1 MNRPKREKK
10 SITDVST
17 LKSLEQIKRAR
28 DGEKRTDQL
37 QEEDDER
44 KRLEQLKEQETEFDK
59 EERKRKNRDFI
70 EGDSGYRETSDNEDE
85 DEDEDDDG
93 DNSDDDYSLDEDDE
107 DGGGDGENN
116 DSDQEEAIEVGRKKK
131 RQVKKKSKKD
141 ENGEPKVKTPRVK
154 KTKEKKNEIVPEKN
168 RIIQFINNPTESK
181 STSNNESFFFD
192 KLKKSNSNTLNSTNS
207 TLNSNELSSGG
218 TMSSLDI
225 ESMLNDLQSAPDS
238 ELDLEKLKE
247 KQLELE
253 KKLEKEALLNKP
265 TISTETIITEGVE
278 LDDNYEFDFD
288 FNNPITTNNNNN
300 NNTKTTTTTTTT
312 TITNKNL
319 NKVNSM
325 SLPTRPQAQQF
336 ISPKQT
342 NQEDWWSKTGVDSV
356 VLVKKLEEIMPK
368 NSDLLKMNMDGSLD
382 FFLLTTE
389 EDKQGRIILFG
400 KVKLQASKSNKPG
413 GGGGATKQTSIT
425 DEPVTKVPLKYA
437 SCCIIIEKMERNVF
451 FLPRD
456 YKLDQDG
463 ESTTIQVTDTMIEA
477 ELKQLVDRSKIKDYK
492 LKKVKR
498 TSAFDY
504 SVPHKNGPVGEQ
516 HYVWKLSYPSNQMVF
531 PNDIKGSTFRCAY
544 GITSSPVELFLIKRK
559 IMGPT
564 WLTVSGITLNF
575 DQKKSFARYE
585 ATVKS
590 FKSIKPSMYKNEPS
604 PPLTVMS
611 ISTKSVMKGSS
622 HEVVMI
628 SSVIHES
635 ISADGPTENQDSI
648 KYITAIRPL
657 TGQVFPPDFQKPG
670 ASTTKQNV
678 TICTSERN
686 LLSFFCETV
695 LNADPDVFAGHN
707 IIGYD
712 IEVILDRLEKL
723 KVMEW
728 AFIGR
733 LKRSS
738 FDRFNHISG
747 RLICDSYLV
756 CKEFLPKEKNY
767 SLVELSKNQL
777 SINKPEINYLSIEPY
792 FETTKKLNI
801 FIEIN
806 ENDCYIIFLLIFK
819 LLVFPLTKQLTN
831 LAGNQWDKSLK
842 SNRAERIEY
851 LLLHNFHEKK
861 YLLPDKIYQK
871 SSSSGGGGGAKDKDN
886 HAAYSGGLVLD
897 PKIDFYDRYVVLLDF
912 NSLYPSII
920 QEYNVCFTTINRVK
934 RDDGKWEEA
943 MPPPSSIEKG
953 ILPKVLHGLV
963 SKRRE
968 IKKRMEQEKNKIIKA
983 QYDIQQQAVKLI
995 ANSMYGC
1002 LGFSHSRFYA
1012 LPLAELVTRKGRE
1025 NLQKGASI
1033 VNKMCYD
1040 VIYGDTDSLMIYTG
1054 VGTFNEAETIGK
1066 EIQKKIN
1073 DQYRGSV
1080 MEIGLDGIF
1089 KRLLLFK
1096 KKKYACLKEFRID
1109 STTTKCERENKGIDI
1124 VRRDYCDLTKDI
1136 GQWVLNLILGGEEKI
1151 ALFSLIK
1158 EYLESVQQQIKD
1170 NTLAVEKFI
1179 ITKTLSKQPEEYN
1192 DADIQPHVQVA
1203 LQMRAKGLHVQP
1215 GEQVPYII
1223 THGNSSSDIKEEW
1236 HHRARAPSDVE
1247 SIQDV
1252 DIDWYL
1258 SQQILPSIQRNTG
1271 PIGMEPHE
1279 LAQWLGMTGTKYQKQ
1294 FDHLQ
1299 QQSNQDFKPR
1309 YTLSTEDLRYKQCK
1323 SFNFECP
1330 YCGQNNEFTGIVKID
1345 SEGKSE
1351 SGFDCNQCHAKIP
1364 LKKLANQL
1372 QLNIRT
1378 YLKQYNDWDLRCT
1391 ECEKVSKN
1399 YKETSYRCARPQCR
1413 GKMIQIMTS
1422 SKLFN
1427 QISFFSKLF
1436 RNDLSN
1442 SDNTTTIIPNE
1453 DQNTLKQAKQ
1463 IIDSFLSKFDQ
1474 YNVNL
1479 NSLLTPSQTLDS
1491 FNNYLASSRAS
1502 IQYPILNK

>member
-10 SITDVST
+10 TITDVSK

-37 QEEDDER
+37 QEEDDEK

-70 EGDSGYRETSDNEDE
+70 EGDNGYRETSDNEDG
-85 DEDEDDDG
+85 DDDDDDDDDDRDQ
-93 DNSDDDYSLDEDDE
+93 DNSDDYSLDEDENNGE
-107 DGGGDGENN
+107 DGNNEDG
-116 DSDQEEAIEVGRKKK
+116 SDQEEAIEVGRKKRK
-131 RQVKKKSKKD
+131 QTKKKPKKD
-141 ENGEPKVKTPRVK
+141 DNGEPKVRAPRVK
-154 KTKEKKNEIVPEKN
+154 KTKEKKNEVVPEKN
-168 RIIQFINNPTESK
+168 RIIQFINNSTESK
-181 STSNNESFFFD
+181 STLNNESFFFD
-192 KLKKSNSNTLNSTNS
+192 KLKRSNSNTTSSIN
-207 TLNSNELSSGG
+207 NETSSGG

-225 ESMLNDLQSAPDS
+225 ESMLSDLQNAPDS

-253 KKLEKEALLNKP
+253 KKLEKEAATLNKP
-265 TISTETIITEGVE
+265 TISTETITTEGVE

-288 FNNPITTNNNNN
+288 FNNPITTT
-300 NNTKTTTTTTTT
+300 TKTTTTTTT
-312 TITNKNL
+312 NK

-325 SLPTRPQAQQF
+325 NLPSRSQTQQF
-336 ISPKQT
+336 ISPKLT
-342 NQEDWWSKTGVDSV
+342 NQDDWWSKTGADSV

-368 NSDLLKMNMDGSLD
+368 NADLLKMNMDETSLE

-400 KVKLQASKSNKPG
+400 KVKLQANSSKSNQS
-413 GGGGATKQTSIT
+413 ATKQTLT
-425 DEPVTKVPLKYA
+425 DEPTITKTPVKYA
-437 SCCIIIEKMERNVF
+437 SCCIIVEKMERNIF

-456 YKLDQDG
+456 YKLDEEG
-463 ESTTIQVTDTMIEA
+463 ESTTIEVTDTMIEA
-477 ELKQLVDRSKIKDYK
+477 ELKQLVDKSKIKDYK

-516 HYVWKLSYPSNQMVF
+516 HYVWKLSYPSNQIVF
-531 PNDIKGSTFRCAY
+531 PNDIKGSTFKCAY
-544 GITSSPVELFLIKRK
+544 GITSSPVELFLVKRK

-564 WLTVSGITLNF
+564 WLTVSDITLNF

-585 ATVKS
+585 GTVKS

-611 ISTKSVMKGSS
+611 ISTKSIIKGSS

-678 TICTSERN
+678 TICTTERN

-738 FDRFNHISG
+738 FDKYNHISG

-777 SINKPEINYLSIEPY
+777 SIDKPEINYLSIEPY

-806 ENDCYIIFLLIFK
+806 ENDCYIVFLLIFK

-861 YLLPDKIYQK
+861 YLLPDKVYQK
-871 SSSSGGGGGAKDKDN
+871 SSGGGKDKDN

-943 MPPPSSIEKG
+943 VPPPSSVEKG

-1096 KKKYACLKEFRID
+1096 KKKYACLKESRID
-1109 STTTKCERENKGIDI
+1109 ATNTKCERENKGIDI

-1170 NTLAVEKFI
+1170 NSIPVEKFI

-1192 DADIQPHVQVA
+1192 DADIQPHVQVT

-1223 THGNSSSDIKEEW
+1223 TRGSSSNNNDSDIKEEW
-1236 HHRARAPSDVE
+1236 HHRARTPSEVE
-1247 SIQDV
+1247 SMQDV
-1252 DIDWYL
+1252 DVDWYL

-1299 QQSNQDFKPR
+1299 QQSNQDFKPL

-1330 YCGQNNEFTGIVKID
+1330 YCSHSNEFTGVVKMD
-1345 SEGKSE
+1345 SEGQSQ
-1351 SGFDCNQCHAKIP
+1351 SGFDCSQCNAKIP
-1364 LKKLANQL
+1364 LKKLSNQL

-1378 YLKQYNDWDLRCT
+1378 YLKQYNDWDLQCT
-1391 ECEKVSKN
+1391 ECEKISKN
-1399 YKETSYRCARPQCR
+1399 YKETSYRCTRPQCR
-1413 GKMIQIMTS
+1413 GKMNQIMTS

-1436 RNDLSN
+1436 KNDISN
-1442 SDNTTTIIPNE
+1442 SDNTTTIIPTE

-1463 IIDSFLSKFDQ
+1463 IIDSFLSKFEQ
-1474 YNVNL
+1474 FNVNL
-1479 NSLLTPSQTLDS
+1479 NSLLTPSQSLDS
-1491 FNNYLASSRAS
+1491 FYNHLISSRS
-1502 IQYPILNK
+1502 NIQYPILNK

>member
-10 SITDVST
+10 TITDVST

-37 QEEDDER
+37 QEDDEER
-44 KRLEQLKEQETEFDK
+44 KRLEQLEENENEFDK

-70 EGDSGYRETSDNEDE
+70 EGGDSYGYRETSDNEDE
-85 DEDEDDDG
+85 DEDDDDEEDG
-93 DNSDDDYSLDEDDE
+93 DDDYSDDDYSLDEGNDNNE
-107 DGGGDGENN
+107 GEG
-116 DSDQEEAIEVGRKKK
+116 SDQEEAIEVGRKKK

-141 ENGEPKVKTPRVK
+141 DNGEPKVKAPRVK
-154 KTKEKKNEIVPEKN
+154 KTKEKKNEIAPEKN
-168 RIIQFINNPTESK
+168 RIIQFINNSTESK
-181 STSNNESFFFD
+181 STSINESFFFD
-192 KLKKSNSNTLNSTNS
+192 KLKKSNTSNSTNS
-207 TLNSNELSSGG
+207 TLNNNGESSSGG

-253 KKLEKEALLNKP
+253 KKLEKEAALNKP
-265 TISTETIITEGVE
+265 TISTETITTEGVE
-278 LDDNYEFDFD
+278 LDDNYEFEFD
-288 FNNPITTNNNNN
+288 FNNPITSA
-300 NNTKTTTTTTTT
+300 TTTTTNTTT
-312 TITNKNL
+312 KTTNKGL
-319 NKVNSM
+319 NKVNNM
-325 SLPTRPQAQQF
+325 SLPTRPQLQQF

-342 NQEDWWSKTGVDSV
+342 SQDDWWSKTGTDSV

-368 NSDLLKMNMDGSLD
+368 NGDLLKMNMDGSLD

-400 KVKLQASKSNKPG
+400 KVKLQATGKSKQ
-413 GGGGATKQTSIT
+413 AAIKQTTLT
-425 DEPVTKVPLKYA
+425 DEPTSKASIKYA
-437 SCCIIIEKMERNVF
+437 SCCIIVERMERNVF

-456 YKLDQDG
+456 YKLDEEG
-463 ESTTIQVTDTMIEA
+463 ESTTIEVTDTMIET
-477 ELKQLVDRSKIKDYK
+477 ELKQLVDKSKIKDYK

-516 HYVWKLSYPSNQMVF
+516 HYVWKLSYPSNQTVF
-531 PNDIKGSTFRCAY
+531 PNDIKGSTFKCAY

-564 WLTVSGITLNF
+564 WLNVSGITLNF

-585 ATVKS
+585 GTVKS

-611 ISTKSVMKGSS
+611 ISTKSIIKGSS

-635 ISADGPTENQDSI
+635 ISMDGPTENQDSI

-657 TGQVFPPDFQKPG
+657 PGQVFPPDFQKPG
-670 ASTTKQNV
+670 AATTKQNV
-678 TICTSERN
+678 TVCTTERN

-733 LKRSS
+733 LKRSN
-738 FDRFNHISG
+738 FDKYNHISG

-777 SINKPEINYLSIEPY
+777 SIDKPEINYLSIEPY

-806 ENDCYIIFLLIFK
+806 ENDCYIVFLLIFK

-861 YLLPDKIYQK
+861 YLLPDKVYQK
-871 SSSSGGGGGAKDKDN
+871 NSGGSGGKDKDN
-886 HAAYSGGLVLD
+886 HAAYSGGLVLE

-943 MPPPSSIEKG
+943 VPPPSSLEKG

-1109 STTTKCERENKGIDI
+1109 ATTTKCERENKGIDI

-1151 ALFSLIK
+1151 ALFSSIK

-1170 NTLAVEKFI
+1170 NSINVEKFI

-1192 DADIQPHVQVA
+1192 DADVQPHVQVA

-1223 THGNSSSDIKEEW
+1223 TRGNNNSDTIKEEW

-1247 SIQDV
+1247 SVQDV
-1252 DIDWYL
+1252 DVDWYL

-1294 FDHLQ
+1294 FENLQ
-1299 QQSNQDFKPR
+1299 QANQDFKPR

-1330 YCGQNNEFTGIVKID
+1330 YCGQSNEFTGIVKMD
-1345 SEGKSE
+1345 SEGQSK
-1351 SGFDCNQCHAKIP
+1351 SGFDCNQCNGKIP

-1372 QLNIRT
+1372 QLNIRA
-1378 YLKQYNDWDLRCT
+1378 YLKQYNDWDLQCT
-1391 ECEKVSKN
+1391 ECDKVSKN
-1399 YKETSYRCARPQCR
+1399 YRETSYRCTRPQCR
-1413 GKMIQIMTS
+1413 GKMIQIMTG

-1436 RNDLSN
+1436 RNDPSN
-1442 SDNTTTIIPNE
+1442 SDNTTTTVTPTE

-1463 IIDSFLSKFDQ
+1463 IIDSFLSKFEQ

-1479 NSLLTPSQTLDS
+1479 NSLLTPSQSLDS
-1491 FNNYLASSRAS
+1491 FYNHLTTSRAS

>member
-1 MNRPKREKK
+1 MMNRPKRDKK
-10 SITDVST
+10 TITDCST

-28 DGEKRTDQL
+28 DGEKRTAQL
-37 QEEDDER
+37 QEDDDEK
-44 KRLEQLKEQETEFDK
+44 KRIEQLKEQETEFDK

-85 DEDEDDDG
+85 DEDEDDG
-93 DNSDDDYSLDEDDE
+93 DESNSDDDYSLDEDGDE
-107 DGGGDGENN
+107 GDGQ
-116 DSDQEEAIEVGRKKK
+116 DGDGSDQEEAIEVGRKK
-131 RQVKKKSKKD
+131 RGQVKKRPKK
-141 ENGEPKVKTPRVK
+141 ENGEPKVRAPRIK
-154 KTKEKKNEIVPEKN
+154 KTKEKKNEVVPEKN
-168 RIIQFINNPTESK
+168 RILQFINNPTESK
-181 STSNNESFFFD
+181 STPNNESFFFD
-192 KLKKSNSNTLNSTNS
+192 KLKKSNTSNST
-207 TLNSNELSSGG
+207 TLTNNGELGGG

-253 KKLEKEALLNKP
+253 KKLEKEAALNKP
-265 TISTETIITEGVE
+265 TISTETITTEGVE
-278 LDDNYEFDFD
+278 LDDSYEFDFD
-288 FNNPITTNNNNN
+288 FNNPIATTTSTTTTK
-300 NNTKTTTTTTTT
+300 TKTTT
-312 TITNKNL
+312 NKSV
-319 NKVNSM
+319 NKASM
-325 SLPTRPQAQQF
+325 SLPTRPQPQQF

-342 NQEDWWSKTGVDSV
+342 DQDDWWSKTGTDSV
-356 VLVKKLEEIMPK
+356 VLIKKLDEIMPK
-368 NSDLLKMNMDGSLD
+368 NADLLKMNMDGSLE

-400 KVKLQASKSNKPG
+400 KVKLQATGKSKQG
-413 GGGGATKQTSIT
+413 VTKQSTIT
-425 DEPVTKVPLKYA
+425 DTINEPTNNKAPIKYA

-456 YKLDQDG
+456 YKLDNDG
-463 ESTTIQVTDTMIEA
+463 DSTTIEVTDSMIEA
-477 ELKQLVDRSKIKDYK
+477 ELKQLVDKSKIKDYK

-498 TSAFDY
+498 ISAFDY

-516 HYVWKLSYPSNQMVF
+516 HNVWKLSYPSNQAIF
-531 PNDIKGSTFRCAY
+531 PNDIKGSTFKCAY
-544 GITSSPVELFLIKRK
+544 GITSSPVELFLVKRK

-564 WLTVSGITLNF
+564 WLTVSGVTLNF

-585 ATVKS
+585 GGVKS
-590 FKSIKPSMYKNEPS
+590 FKSIKPSMYRNEPS

-611 ISTKSVMKGSS
+611 ISTKSVMKGAS

-635 ISADGPTENQDSI
+635 ISADGPTENQNSI

-657 TGQVFPPDFQKPG
+657 SGQVFPPDFQKPG
-670 ASTTKQNV
+670 APTTKQNV
-678 TICTSERN
+678 TICTTERN

-695 LNADPDVFAGHN
+695 LNADPDIFAGHN

-738 FDRFNHISG
+738 FDKYNHISG

-777 SINKPEINYLSIEPY
+777 SIDKPEINYLSIEPY

-806 ENDCYIIFLLIFK
+806 ENDCHIVFLLIFK

-851 LLLHNFHEKK
+851 LLLHSFHEKK

-871 SSSSGGGGGAKDKDN
+871 SIGGKEKDN

-943 MPPPSSIEKG
+943 IPPPSSIEKG
-953 ILPKVLHGLV
+953 ILPKVLQGLV

-1012 LPLAELVTRKGRE
+1012 LPLAELVTKKGRE

-1109 STTTKCERENKGIDI
+1109 ATNTKCERENKGIDI

-1136 GQWVLNLILGGEEKI
+1136 GQWVLNLILSGEEKI

-1158 EYLESVQQQIKD
+1158 EYLEGVQQQIKD
-1170 NTLAVEKFI
+1170 NSIAVEKFI

-1223 THGNSSSDIKEEW
+1223 TRGSTEVGAPKEEW

-1247 SIQDV
+1247 SIHNVDV
-1252 DIDWYL
+1252 EWYL

-1294 FDHLQ
+1294 FDHQ
-1299 QQSNQDFKPR
+1299 QQQANQDFKPR

-1323 SFNFECP
+1323 SFSFECP
-1330 YCGQNNEFTGIVKID
+1330 YCGQSNEFTGNIKMD
-1345 SEGKSE
+1345 PEGKSE
-1351 SGFDCNQCHAKIP
+1351 SGFDCNQCHGKIP

-1372 QLNIRT
+1372 QLNIRN
-1378 YLKQYNDWDLRCT
+1378 YLKQYNDWDLQCT
-1391 ECEKVSKN
+1391 ECEKISKN
-1399 YKETSYRCARPQCR
+1399 YKETSYRCTRPQCR
-1413 GKMIQIMTS
+1413 GKMNQIMTS

-1436 RNDLSN
+1436 RNDQSN
-1442 SDNTTTIIPNE
+1442 SNVTSTVIPTE

-1463 IIDSFLSKFDQ
+1463 IIDSFLSKFEQ
-1474 YNVNL
+1474 FNVNL
-1479 NSLLTPSQTLDS
+1479 NSLLTHSQSFDS
-1491 FNNYLASSRAS
+1491 FYNHMNSSRAS
-1502 IQYPILNK
+1502 MQYPIFNK